1 MTRATCIAVL
11 LAFSTVVGIS
21 AFSPSAQRHG
31 RAVTRTAPSRVAVND
46 VADYEK
52 LMADFLVKSNEE
64 RERAV
69 EEARSTATSESD
81 ARIAALEQQLS
92 SLGGPASAASEDPMY
107 TARSAKSPAALSER
121 WGAEEL
127 ERLASAPP
135 AAAPPAAVA
144 VPAGAGGDAQDEL
157 RAELEELRVFC
168 STYLVNAAE
177 EKVHAVEE
185 AKAEVRAEYEVQ
197 IAALKAQLAGGAAPP
212 AAAAPAAAAASAAS
226 AADHVHPM
234 YAKRTPSSS
243 RWGAEELERVGA
255 ATPASGA
262 QSVRDGLTAG
272 IPWGTAAAGR

>member
-1 MTRATCIAVL
+1 MHAVPGPTLKFVRALVICPARHTATLTRA
-11 LAFSTVVGIS
+11 
-21 AFSPSAQRHG
+21 PQ
-31 RAVTRTAPSRVAVND
+31 
-46 VADYEK
+46 
-52 LMADFLVKSNEE
+52 
-64 RERAV
+64 
-69 EEARSTATSESD
+69 SD

-92 SLGGPASAASEDPMY
+92 SLGGPASAASENPMY

-144 VPAGAGGDAQDEL
+144 VPVGAGGDAQDEL

-212 AAAAPAAAAASAAS
+212 PPPLPRLTTCIPCTPSALQARHAGARRNSSASARR
-226 AADHVHPM
+226 HPPR
-234 YAKRTPSSS
+234 APNLFET
-243 RWGAEELERVGA
+243 G
-255 ATPASGA
+255 
-262 QSVRDGLTAG
+262 
-272 IPWGTAAAGR
+272 

>member
-1 MTRATCIAVL
+1 MICPARHTATLTRA
-11 LAFSTVVGIS
+11 
-21 AFSPSAQRHG
+21 PQ
-31 RAVTRTAPSRVAVND
+31 
-46 VADYEK
+46 
-52 LMADFLVKSNEE
+52 
-64 RERAV
+64 
-69 EEARSTATSESD
+69 SD

-92 SLGGPASAASEDPMY
+92 SLGGPASAASENPMY

-144 VPAGAGGDAQDEL
+144 VPVGAGGDAQDEL

-212 AAAAPAAAAASAAS
+212 AA
-226 AADHVHPM
+226 DHVHPM

-262 QSVRDGLTAG
+262 QSIRDGLTAG
-272 IPWGTAAAGR
+272 IPWCVHGVPGVCCGAYPKTNIAPKHTVSWSVTHTRSVHAHP